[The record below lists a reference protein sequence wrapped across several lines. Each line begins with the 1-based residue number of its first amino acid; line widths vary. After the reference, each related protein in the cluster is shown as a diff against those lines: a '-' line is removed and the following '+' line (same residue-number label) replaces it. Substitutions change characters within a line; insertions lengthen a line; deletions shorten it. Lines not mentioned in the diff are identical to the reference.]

1 MTILVHMVLMSLILL
16 PDHTKAAEQKHP
28 LAQEHPITIDA
39 TAITPA
45 KVWSVPGVTEPVQS
59 LTGYMT
65 NEVRTLH
72 LRPGRYMFTTTS
84 FSFEFVVNL
93 DGKLE
98 YAKMHDQCVTGRG
111 TNMLVVNCRHT
122 MPQ

>member
-1 MTILVHMVLMSLILL
+1 MSIIKLVMMAFMLL
-16 PDHTKAAEQKHP
+16 AIPAQAGEQKHP
-28 LAQEHPITIDA
+28 LAQQHPIKIDP

-45 KVWSVPGVTEPVQS
+45 KVWSVPGVTEPLQS
-59 LTGYMT
+59 LTAYMT
-65 NEVRTLH
+65 NEVRTLQ

-84 FSFEFVVNL
+84 FSFEFMVDL

-111 TNMLVVNCRHT
+111 TNMLTVNCRHT

>member
-1 MTILVHMVLMSLILL
+1 MTIIIKIVLMALILL
-16 PDHTKAAEQKHP
+16 PIAAQAAEQKHP

-39 TAITPA
+39 TAITPS
-45 KVWSVPGVTEPVQS
+45 KVWSVPGVTEPLQS
-59 LTGYMT
+59 LTAYMT
-65 NEVRTLH
+65 NDVRTLQ

-98 YAKMHDQCVTGRG
+98 YPKMHDQCVTGRG
-111 TNMLVVNCRHT
+111 TNMLIVNCRYT